1 MSKVRFRV
9 AALSMALM
17 EWASPVLGEPAADRW
32 LALDAPAGVDRA
44 AEALALDARSG
55 RIAVGGERGVAWG
68 ALGAPLERVL
78 TRGPV
83 HDLVF
88 ERDGALLAA
97 TEVGLFRIEAAD
109 RVSAERVGTGD
120 AARQVRALAV
130 ADDAVVAATA
140 AGVFERVSR
149 DPSVWRRVPGLPFGE
164 ARRAA
169 ITQRADRKHEVW
181 AAIDGAL
188 WTASEEQGAR
198 SVTLPGAARGEEG
211 PVDLVSAPSGDLLVV
226 LRRALAVRD
235 SAGVW
240 RVEPLVLP
248 PGALPARIAAD
259 AGGLWLA
266 TDAGLFHANG
276 PAGPWQR
283 VSGAPGSIAVAAVAG
298 ARDRLVVATAQGL
311 LRRASVSEAPPA
323 APGNRTASA
332 RAVRA
337 DPPIAA
343 VQRRA
348 LQYVSLD
355 PRRMRELWD
364 AAGRRAWAPEVLVRG
379 DYGEDLDRTRSYDQ
393 AFISG
398 DTHSL
403 FDRDRKRGD
412 GYSVSL
418 GLSWDLGDA
427 VFNLDRVDVSRES
440 RLVIQL
446 RDDVLDEVNQLYF
459 ERQRVLASI
468 DAPAPDA
475 PVALLRLRAAELA
488 SGLDAWTGGWF
499 SEQLAP
505 AQPANSASD
514 GPSLPAQ
521 ESSP

>member
-1 MSKVRFRV
+1 MSPIRSRI
-9 AALSMALM
+9 AALAAGVCGSGCLAIS
-17 EWASPVLGEPAADRW
+17 AAGEPAADRW
-32 LALDAPAGVDRA
+32 LPLEAPAGVDRA
-44 AEALALDARSG
+44 AEALALDPSSG
-55 RIAVGGERGVAWG
+55 RIAVGGERGVALG
-68 ALGAPLERVL
+68 TLGAPLDRVL
-78 TRGPV
+78 ARGPV

-88 ERDGALLAA
+88 DRDGVLLAA
-97 TEVGLFRIEAAD
+97 TEVGLYRIAAAD
-109 RVSAERVGTGD
+109 HVTTERVGMGD

-130 ADDAVVAATA
+130 SGDAVVAATA
-140 AGVFERVSR
+140 AGVFERVASE
-149 DPSVWRRVPGLPFGE
+149 PPVWRRVPGLPFGE

-169 ITQRADRKHEVW
+169 ITRGAGGKPEVW

-188 WTASEEQGAR
+188 WSASEELGGR
-198 SVTLPGAARGEEG
+198 RVTLPGAARGEEG
-211 PVDLVSAPSGDLLVV
+211 PVDLASTASGDLLVV
-226 LRRALAVRD
+226 LPRALAVRD
-235 SAGVW
+235 AAGAW
-240 RVEPLVLP
+240 RVEPLALP

-259 AGGLWLA
+259 AGGLWLG
-266 TDAGLFHANG
+266 TDAGLLHASA

-283 VSGAPGSIAVAAVAG
+283 VPGPAGSTAVAAVVG

-311 LRRASVSEAPPA
+311 LRRAPVSEPAPA
-323 APGNRTASA
+323 AEPLAAPVAAAA
-332 RAVRA
+332 RARRP
-337 DPPIAA
+337 DPPVSA

-355 PRRMRELWD
+355 PARMRALWD
-364 AAGRRAWAPEVLVRG
+364 AAGRRAWAPEVLLHG
-379 DYGEDLDRTRSYDQ
+379 DYGADAGRTRSYDE

-403 FDRDRKRGD
+403 FDHDHKRGD

-427 VFNLDRVDVSRES
+427 VFNPDHIDISREA

-468 DAPAPDA
+468 DTPAPDA
-475 PVALLRLRAAELA
+475 PIALLRLRAAELA

-499 SEQLAP
+499 SEQLT
-505 AQPANSASD
+505 ASD
-514 GPSLPAQ
+514 GPSHPAQ
-521 ESSP
+521 ESRP

>member
-1 MSKVRFRV
+1 MWSVRFGI
-9 AALSMALM
+9 AALAAALCGS
-17 EWASPVLGEPAADRW
+17 ASLALAEPAAERW
-32 LALDAPAGVDRA
+32 LPLDAPAGVDRA
-44 AEALALDARSG
+44 AEALAFDPRTG
-55 RIAVGGERGVAWG
+55 RVAVGGERGVAWG
-68 ALGAPLERVL
+68 PLGAPLERVL
-78 TRGPV
+78 ARGPV

-109 RVSAERVGTGD
+109 RVRAERVGTGE

-130 ADDAVVAATA
+130 SGDAVIAATA
-140 AGVFERVSR
+140 AGVFERTAS
-149 DPSVWRRVPGLPFGE
+149 DPSVWRRVSGLPFGE
-164 ARRAA
+164 ARRVA
-169 ITQRADRKHEVW
+169 ITRRAEGEREVW

-188 WTASEEQGAR
+188 WTASDEQGAR

-211 PVDLVSAPSGDLLVV
+211 PVDLATAPSGELFVV

-235 SAGVW
+235 AAGAW

-259 AGGLWLA
+259 AGGLQLA
-266 TDAGLFHANG
+266 TDAGLFHAPG

-283 VSGAPGSIAVAAVAG
+283 AQGAPGSIPVAAVAG
-298 ARDRLVVATAQGL
+298 GRDLVVATAQGV
-311 LRRASVSEAPPA
+311 LRRAAVSDAPPVAA
-323 APGNRTASA
+323 APRTAPA
-332 RAVRA
+332 RGVRG

-379 DYGEDLDRTRSYDQ
+379 DYGEDLDRTRSYDE

-398 DTHSL
+398 ETHSL

-418 GLSWDLGDA
+418 GLTWDLGDA
-427 VFNLDRVDVSRES
+427 VFNLDRIDVSRET

-505 AQPANSASD
+505 SPSSASE
-514 GPSLPAQ
+514 GPAYPAQ
-521 ESSP
+521 E